1 MRKYKAVEHKRRVNE
16 KGLTVVLEELKQR
29 LQTKGSEWIKELQIE
44 KIESS
49 RMTYQ
54 YDIA

>member
-1 MRKYKAVEHKRRVNE
+1 MRKYKAVEHKRRANE

-29 LQTKGSEWIKELQIE
+29 LQTKGSEWVKELQIE